1 VRKTVC
7 SANVAFIR
15 VEVRIDIT
23 AVTVKIISML
33 YSLVYSNQCF
43 VGTWCLHLKAGGSTF
58 FRNIGTYLPNY
69 TASYLRK

>member
-1 VRKTVC
+1 M
-7 SANVAFIR
+7 
-15 VEVRIDIT
+15 
-23 AVTVKIISML
+23 AVTVKLISML

-58 FRNIGTYLPNY
+58 FRNTGTYLPNY